1 MTRSPSS
8 KRSPRA
14 RRPKRPP
21 LTVKQ
26 RVKRIVAWGL
36 FSLVALVLS
45 GVLLADHLMPPATG
59 DKGHAL
65 PIVPGQTSLDRELEP
80 LLARNPGRT
89 GTIMLPDGL
98 DAFAARAISARQAGR
113 SLDLQYYIWHDD
125 LTGHL
130 LMYEAWKA
138 AERGV
143 RVRMLLDDINT
154 SGKDAALLA
163 LDAHEN
169 IEIRVYNPFRNRDGV
184 ARVLEMVQRMF
195 SVTYRMHNK
204 AWIADGRAAVVGGR
218 NIGLEYFGAHE
229 ETNFR
234 DLDVLLFGPAVEQ
247 ASAIFDD
254 FWNSE
259 AVVPIAQLN
268 RKSRRTLESVLA
280 SIKEEAGSELA
291 RRYLDQ
297 VDLSPSVRM
306 YFAQELTPYWTEHI
320 RVLSDPPLKWKT
332 ETRVDG
338 LVVELIGLLRQTE
351 HKALLVSPYF
361 VPGDEGVA
369 ALATLV
375 RQRGAHVGVI
385 TNSLAANDVLAV
397 HGGYAN
403 YREALLKTGVKLY
416 EMRPQATDSDASL
429 FGSSG
434 ASLHTKAFVV
444 DDRHGFIG
452 SFNIDPRSIELNT
465 EMGVLFDDPG
475 LAVALRE
482 EYLRLAGPNHS
493 YWVYLDG
500 EGRTRWLDR
509 AAKQPVV
516 LEHEPE
522 TSLWERGLAR
532 VVGWLPVESQL

>member
-1 MTRSPSS
+1 MRGTR
-8 KRSPRA
+8 R
-14 RRPKRPP
+14 
-21 LTVKQ
+21 Q
-26 RVKRIVAWGL
+26 DH
-36 FSLVALVLS
+36 S
-45 GVLLADHLMPPATG
+45 GAD
-59 DKGHAL
+59 
-65 PIVPGQTSLDRELEP
+65 
-80 LLARNPGRT
+80 
-89 GTIMLPDGL
+89 
-98 DAFAARAISARQAGR
+98 SA
-113 SLDLQYYIWHDD
+113 
-125 LTGHL
+125 
-130 LMYEAWKA
+130 
-138 AERGV
+138 
-143 RVRMLLDDINT
+143 
-154 SGKDAALLA
+154 
-163 LDAHEN
+163 
-169 IEIRVYNPFRNRDGV
+169 
-184 ARVLEMVQRMF
+184 
-195 SVTYRMHNK
+195 
-204 AWIADGRAAVVGGR
+204 
-218 NIGLEYFGAHE
+218 
-229 ETNFR
+229 
-234 DLDVLLFGPAVEQ
+234 
-247 ASAIFDD
+247 
-254 FWNSE
+254 
-259 AVVPIAQLN
+259 
-268 RKSRRTLESVLA
+268 
-280 SIKEEAGSELA
+280 
-291 RRYLDQ
+291 
-297 VDLSPSVRM
+297 
-306 YFAQELTPYWTEHI
+306 
-320 RVLSDPPLKWKT
+320 
-332 ETRVDG
+332 
-338 LVVELIGLLRQTE
+338 
-351 HKALLVSPYF
+351 
-361 VPGDEGVA
+361 
-369 ALATLV
+369 LV